1 MDSGKVLIELGAVLI
16 GLSVLAR
23 IAGLLRIPAIPLY
36 LIAGLAFGEG
46 GVLPLV
52 TTQSFV
58 QLGAEV
64 GLILLLFSLG
74 LEYSAR
80 ELVTTLRRQTRA
92 GLLDAVLNFIPG
104 FVAGILLGW
113 APIAAA
119 VLGGITYVSSS
130 GIAAKLLHDFGWVRR
145 PEGRVVVSLLIIEDL
160 AMAVYLP
167 ALAGLLIAGG
177 VSTQGLVGSLV
188 ALGVVAVFLVGALK
202 LEFGITRFIFSRSD
216 EALLFTIIGLAVLGA
231 GIAELV
237 EISAAVGALLVGIGM
252 SGPGIEDARRLLVP
266 LRDFFAALFFALFGL
281 SINPSELPP
290 VLLTA
295 GILAAVTAATKF
307 VGGWLIGG
315 RAGLD
320 NHQRARVGVLLIA
333 RGEFSIVIATIAV
346 ASGHE
351 FVGPLAAAYVLL
363 LALVTPLLTRLT
375 GEPPPRKPRTRL
387 RPRETLED
395 GPLADERRNPEGKD
409 TSLDFG

>member
-1 MDSGKVLIELGAVLI
+1 MLLELGAVLI

-52 TTQSFV
+52 TTEEFIE
-58 QLGAEV
+58 LGAEV
-64 GLILLLFSLG
+64 GVILLLFSLG

-92 GLLDAVLNFIPG
+92 GVLDAALNFVPG
-104 FVAGILLGW
+104 FVAGLLLGW
-113 APIAAA
+113 EPIAAA

-145 PEGRVVVSLLIIEDL
+145 REGRVVVSLLILEDL
-160 AMAVYLP
+160 AMALYLP
-167 ALAGLLIAGG
+167 VLAGLLIAGG
-177 VSTQGLVGSLV
+177 VSARGLVGSLV
-188 ALGVVAVFLVGALK
+188 ALGVVAVFLLGALK
-202 LEFGITRFIFSRSD
+202 LEFGITRFLFSRSD

-281 SINPSELPP
+281 SINPSDLPP
-290 VLLTA
+290 VL
-295 GILAAVTAATKF
+295 VTAALLALVTGATKF
-307 VGGWLIGG
+307 AGGWLIGA
-315 RAGLD
+315 RAGLTR
-320 NHQRARVGVLLIA
+320 NERARVGALLLA

-346 ASGHE
+346 ASGE
-351 FVGPLAAAYVLL
+351 DYIGPLAAAYVLM
-363 LALVTPLLTRLT
+363 LAIVTPLLVRLT
-375 GEPPPRKPRTRL
+375 GAPPPR
-387 RPRETLED
+387 RPRPGED
-395 GPLADERRNPEGKD
+395 EPASARDDAP
-409 TSLDFG
+409 